1 MPLPTLLSLV
11 LFGAAV
17 FGLLV
22 LTVQWVCVHIHLRR
36 RAPEPKSLP
45 GISLLKPL
53 CGVDDD
59 LETNLASFAALDY
72 GGPWEV
78 VLGVKDTNDAAWPVA
93 QKVVARW
100 PQRFRLVIQEGAPG
114 FNPKVNQLITLARHA
129 RHEVLVV
136 SDSNVRIQPDYL
148 REIAAYLTQDNVGCV
163 THAVV
168 GQGEET
174 LGSLMDN
181 THLATSVGAGQIAS
195 MVAAGKPLVVGKSM
209 ALWRADLDSLG
220 GFTAM
225 KDYLAEDF
233 VFGVWVREQLKKSVA
248 VGRSPVHN
256 YSRNKGVADFFARYR
271 RWGVIH
277 RTSVSLHTSL
287 GQGLLQPGFWA
298 LLGTAMQPTRQTA
311 AALGAVVLAKLVL
324 DLVQLQ
330 ALRPARVTPRL
341 LLGLLLKDMLIQF
354 CWLNGFFERTV
365 DWRGRRLRVG
375 YESRLLGE
383 EPSLE
388 PALEEEQSVT
398 PSVET

>member
-1 MPLPTLLSLV
+1 LPLPTLLSLV

-17 FGLLV
+17 FGLLA

-36 RAPEPKSLP
+36 RSPEPKYLP

-59 LETNLASFAALDY
+59 LEENLASFAALDY
-72 GGPWEV
+72 AGAWEV
-78 VLGVKDTNDAAWPVA
+78 VLGVKDTSDAAWPVA

-100 PQRFRLVIQEGAPG
+100 PRRFRLVLQEGTPG
-114 FNPKVNQLITLARHA
+114 LNPKVNQLITLARHA

-136 SDSNVRIQPDYL
+136 SDSNVRVQPDYL
-148 REIAAYLTQDNVGCV
+148 REIAAHLTQDNVGCV

-181 THLATSVGAGQIAS
+181 THLATTVGAGQIAS

-220 GFTAM
+220 GFAAM

-233 VFGVWVREQLKKSVA
+233 VFGVWVTQRLKKRVA
-248 VGRSPVHN
+248 VGRGTVHN
-256 YSRNKGVADFFARYR
+256 YSRHKGVADFFSRYR

-277 RTSVSLHTSL
+277 RTSVSLHTSV

-298 LLGTAMQPTRQTA
+298 VLGTAMQPTRQTA
-311 AALGAVVLAKLVL
+311 LALLAVLAGKLVL
-324 DLVQLQ
+324 DLLQLK
-330 ALRPARVTPRL
+330 ALRPSEVTLRL
-341 LLGLLLKDMLIQF
+341 LYGLLLKDVLIQF

-383 EPSLE
+383 EPQLEPSLE
-388 PALEEEQSVT
+388 QEQSVT

>member
-1 MPLPTLLSLV
+1 
-11 LFGAAV
+11 
-17 FGLLV
+17 
-22 LTVQWVCVHIHLRR
+22 
-36 RAPEPKSLP
+36 
-45 GISLLKPL
+45 
-53 CGVDDD
+53 VDDD

-72 GGPWEV
+72 GGEWEV
-78 VLGVKDTNDAAWPVA
+78 LLGVKDTKDAAWPVA

-100 PQRFRLVIQEGAPG
+100 PRRFRLVLQEGAPG

-195 MVAAGKPLVVGKSM
+195 LVAAGKPLVVGKSM
-209 ALWRADLDSLG
+209 ALWRSDLEALG

-233 VFGVWVREQLKKSVA
+233 VFGVWVREQLKKRVE

-256 YSRNKGVADFFARYR
+256 YSRKKGVADFFARYR

-277 RTSVSLHTSL
+277 RTSVSLPTSV

-311 AALGAVVLAKLVL
+311 LGLLAVVLVKLVL
-324 DLVQLQ
+324 DLVQLR
-330 ALRPARVTPRL
+330 ALRPAKMTLQL
-341 LLGLLLKDMLIQF
+341 LGGLLLKDLLIQF

-383 EPSLE
+383 ETSLE